1 MRRWRPMNVP
11 IPRVHV
17 LALLSG
23 FALQAMVP
31 RRLLRRARIG
41 RVIGW
46 LFVAVGTT
54 LAARAVRAAGTV
66 DVSDPDV
73 LVTRGPYA
81 RSRNP
86 MYVAWTGIY
95 VGVALVRNTAW
106 PIVLLPAVVFWTH
119 VTVLAEEC
127 ELERAFGAEYRTY
140 RERVPRYR

>member
-1 MRRWRPMNVP
+1 MRRWRSGNVP

-23 FALQAMVP
+23 FTLQAMVP
-31 RRLLRRARIG
+31 RRLLRRARIV

-73 LVTRGPYA
+73 LVTGGPYA
-81 RSRNP
+81 RGRNP

-95 VGVALVRNTAW
+95 VGVALVRNAAW
-106 PIVLLPAVVFWTH
+106 PIVLLPVVVLWTH
-119 VTVLAEEC
+119 VTVLAEER